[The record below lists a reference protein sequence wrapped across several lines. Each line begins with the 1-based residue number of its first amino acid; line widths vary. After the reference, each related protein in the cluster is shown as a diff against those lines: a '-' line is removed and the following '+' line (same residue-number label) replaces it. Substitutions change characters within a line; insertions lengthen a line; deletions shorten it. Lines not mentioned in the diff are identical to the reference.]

1 MEAFETQ
8 ADADSIPSILLSA
21 GDNTIPGPFFSAAG
35 QRAMRTPLQLAYQG
49 LFNTPNLTDIRE
61 DVGRVDLTI
70 LNILGFDASA
80 IGNHEFDSGLDQVR
94 LPRNIYIGAA

>member
-1 MEAFETQ
+1 
-8 ADADSIPSILLSA
+8 
-21 GDNTIPGPFFSAAG
+21 
-35 QRAMRTPLQLAYQG
+35 MRTPLQLAYQG